1 MKGNVIPTRKFASQ
15 FNIPE
20 KLIAGGLGPCL
31 NSSPPRNAGM
41 GPREEK
47 RTIAF
52 DSKYRNSFLEAPC
65 KGHKV
70 VIYLTQTNS
79 KRYNERQCADKTDI
93 SNSRSNTL

>member
-47 RTIAF
+47 RTIA
-52 DSKYRNSFLEAPC
+52 NTEIHFL
-65 KGHKV
+65 
-70 VIYLTQTNS
+70 
-79 KRYNERQCADKTDI
+79 KRRVKATK
-93 SNSRSNTL
+93 L